1 MVDQYSISSCTAKL
15 VGIRVRSHREIAPK
29 FKFGHQCETA
39 RESEGNWHCKI
50 NYQHKRE
57 SCNVSTIEIRS
68 VSRYHFFDEDN
79 KILVEWEFLLECHI
93 KLAMR
98 LILKFKRNFISLFI
112 RIFIERNART
122 RSRYNPNI
130 QIIYG
135 REYIPYNNLIISF
148 SLFLLLVFIYL
159 FPFRQLESLD
169 SLFLHRFAFHSR
181 H

>member
-29 FKFGHQCETA
+29 FEFGHQCETA

-93 KLAMR
+93 KLVMR

-159 FPFRQLESLD
+159 FPFR
-169 SLFLHRFAFHSR
+169 
-181 H
+181 